1 MSYPK
6 SVPAKSGKYSVYVH
20 LMKPTGKRYVGC
32 TGQNPCKRFQKG
44 AGYTKNEPFFA
55 DIKKYGWDAVE
66 TTIIAETEDFELASS
81 FEDAAIKRYD
91 TLNPEHGYN
100 LWRSGSE
107 NTPTSEVGRRIS
119 AAKMGHEVTPETREK
134 LKAYGCIPVAQIGQ
148 DGSVIKVFE
157 SMTQAAESVGAFKS
171 NIYAVCAGRKR
182 TCKGF
187 GWKYAQ
193 DC

>member
-6 SVPAKSGKYSVYVH
+6 NVPAKSGKYSVYIH

-32 TGQNPCKRFQKG
+32 TGQNPQRRFQNG
-44 AGYTKNEPFFA
+44 AGYAKNEPFFS
-55 DIKKYGWDAVE
+55 DIEKYGWDAVE
-66 TTIIAETEDFELASS
+66 TTIIAETEDFELAAS
-81 FEDAAIKRYD
+81 FENAAIGRYD

-100 LWRSGSE
+100 HWSSGRE
-107 NTPTSEVGRRIS
+107 NTPTSEVGEHIS
-119 AAKMGHEVTPETREK
+119 AAKMGHNVSQETREK
-134 LKAYGCIPVAQIGQ
+134 LKNYGCIPVEQIGE
-148 DGSVIKVFE
+148 DGSVVKVHK

-171 NIYAVCAGRKR
+171 NIYAVCKGKKR

-187 GWKYAQ
+187 GWRYAQ